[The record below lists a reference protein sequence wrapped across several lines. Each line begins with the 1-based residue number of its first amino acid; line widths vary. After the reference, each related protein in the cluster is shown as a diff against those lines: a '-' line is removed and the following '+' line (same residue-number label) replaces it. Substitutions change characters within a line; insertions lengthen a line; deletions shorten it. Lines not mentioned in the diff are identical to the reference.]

1 MEYIGI
7 KRNDKTEY
15 IYWEACKLMRSPA
28 ITKLP
33 RDPQK
38 EAEYY
43 AFRETFRKERPIA
56 LGWRLL
62 YKIPM
67 FTGRGG
73 IRYMVYSFSDGRKSA
88 LVAALFDDN
97 LTMHYEPPPKP
108 IFQNQGA
115 IEHSQYILFSDNLTL
130 SHALSDYS
138 KFDTEIIWARVSFLS
153 RDELPSLDFSLFGGK
168 TVLYYLVEHSGYDW
182 RQTCLNA
189 ADIVKR
195 FPESTEVYFISYPER
210 DNLSL
215 TRDPVF
221 LSSREHFDAEVE
233 RLEKEPANIESPRW
247 TAPSSKPRQL
257 LADGLLE
264 RTATLLYDAS
274 PMDRTSYL
282 THWAAAISQG
292 ESNVRGYQKFPPA
305 GVAYIYANSADDD
318 FKGGIQKGFA
328 QITRQNFSAPS
339 GNRYPATV
347 IEARMLMQ
355 QDIFAAYP
363 LTNNTLAKF
372 KRDTFVF
379 LSFQPCTF
387 IGAKLPEAIVQMLW
401 EVADN
406 LERHHPDITILVI
419 DIPALWTLGIDFA
432 ELMWMLYSLR
442 GRYALI
448 LSTNKPHS
456 VQKSSIRNLPFDKI
470 VRVQRQD
477 SDPEQVSIDLVTIRN
492 DIDRKKD
499 SCRLVMAVSDRQWK
513 TRGAEKTS
521 VVDKIAYIKQHRNK
535 RIRDVAVAL
544 GISESYVKR
553 LRSKAG
559 VSKKVPGRA
568 PKYPKRK
575 ALEYSF

>member
-1 MEYIGI
+1 
-7 KRNDKTEY
+7 
-15 IYWEACKLMRSPA
+15 MRPPA
-28 ITKLP
+28 IIKLP
-33 RDPQK
+33 RDPQR

-43 AFRETFRKERPIA
+43 AVREPFRKDRPID
-56 LGWRLL
+56 LGWRLM

-67 FTGRGG
+67 VAGREG
-73 IRYMVYSFSDGRKSA
+73 IRYMVYNFSNGRKSA
-88 LVAALFDDN
+88 LVAALFEDN
-97 LTMHYEPPPKP
+97 IKMHYAPPPEH
-108 IFQNQGA
+108 IFQNQWR
-115 IEHSQYILFSDNLTL
+115 IERSQYILFFDNLSL

-138 KFDTEIIWARVSFLS
+138 KLDIESIWARVSFLS

-195 FPESTEVYFISYPER
+195 FPKSTKIYFISYPEI
-210 DNLSL
+210 DNLSFL
-215 TRDPVF
+215 RDPVF

-233 RLEKEPANIESPRW
+233 RLEKEPANIEASRW
-247 TAPSSKPRQL
+247 VAPSSKPRRL

-292 ESNVRGYQKFPPA
+292 EANIRGYKKFLPA

-318 FKGGIQKGFA
+318 FKGGIQKSFA
-328 QITRQNFSAPS
+328 KITRQDFGAPS
-339 GNRYPATV
+339 GNRYPATG
-347 IEARMLMQ
+347 IKARMLMQ

-363 LTNNTLAKF
+363 LANNPFAKF

-379 LSFQPCTF
+379 LSFQPCTS
-387 IGAKLPEAIVQMLW
+387 IGAKLPEAIVQML
-401 EVADN
+401 ADAVNN
-406 LERHHPDITILVI
+406 LERNHPDIKILVI

-432 ELMWMLYSLR
+432 ELTWMLYSLR
-442 GRYALI
+442 GRYALV
-448 LSTNKPHS
+448 LATNRPHPM
-456 VQKSSIRNLPFDKI
+456 QKSSIRNLPFDKI
-470 VRVQRQD
+470 VRVQRQKC
-477 SDPEQVSIDLVTIRN
+477 DPEQVYIDLVTIRN

-499 SCRLVMAVSDRQWK
+499 NRQLVMAASDRQWK

-521 VVDKIAYIKQHRNK
+521 VADKITYIKQHRNK
-535 RIRDVAVAL
+535 RIRDVATAL

-553 LRSKAG
+553 LRGRAG
-559 VSKKVPGRA
+559 VSKKVPSRA

-575 ALEYSF
+575 ALEYSL

>member
-15 IYWEACKLMRSPA
+15 IYWEASKLMRPPA
-28 ITKLP
+28 TTKLP
-33 RDPQK
+33 RDPRQ

-43 AFRETFRKERPIA
+43 AVRETFRKDRPIN

-67 FTGRGG
+67 FTEWGG
-73 IRYMVYSFSDGRKSA
+73 IRYMVYSFSNGRKSA

-97 LTMHYEPPPKP
+97 IRMHYAPPPKP
-108 IFQNQGA
+108 IFQNQGV
-115 IEHSQYILFSDNLTL
+115 IGHSQYILFSDNLTL
-130 SHALSDYS
+130 SHALSGYS
-138 KFDTEIIWARVSFLS
+138 KFETEIIWARVSFLS
-153 RDELPSLDFSLFGGK
+153 RGELPSLDFSLFGGK

-195 FPESTEVYFISYPER
+195 FPESTKIYFISYPER
-210 DNLSL
+210 DNLSF

-233 RLEKEPANIESPRW
+233 RLEKEPANIEAPRW
-247 TAPSSKPRQL
+247 AAPYSKPRRL

-292 ESNVRGYQKFPPA
+292 ESNIRGDKKFPPA

-318 FKGGIQKGFA
+318 FKEGIQKGFS
-328 QITRQNFSAPS
+328 QIIRQNFSAPS
-339 GNRYPATV
+339 GNRYPTTV

-363 LTNNTLAKF
+363 LANNPFEKF

-379 LSFQPCTF
+379 LSFQPCTS
-387 IGAKLPEAIVQMLW
+387 IGAKLPEAFVQML
-401 EVADN
+401 ADAANN
-406 LERHHPDITILVI
+406 LERNHPDIKILVI
-419 DIPALWTLGIDFA
+419 DIPALWTLDIDFA
-432 ELMWMLYSLR
+432 ELTWMLYSLR
-442 GRYALI
+442 GRYALV
-448 LSTNKPHS
+448 LATNRPHPM
-456 VQKSSIRNLPFDKI
+456 QKSSIRNLPFDKI
-470 VRVQRQD
+470 VRVQRQN
-477 SDPEQVSIDLVTIRN
+477 SDPEQVYIDLVTIRN
-492 DIDRKKD
+492 DIDRKRD
-499 SCRLVMAVSDRQWK
+499 SCQLVMAASDRQWK
-513 TRGAEKTS
+513 IRGAEKTS
-521 VVDKIAYIKQHRNK
+521 VADKITYIKQHRNK
-535 RIRDVAVAL
+535 RIRDVAIAL

-553 LRSKAG
+553 LRGRAG
-559 VSKKVPGRA
+559 VSKKVPSRA

-575 ALEYSF
+575 ALEYSL